1 MTVGMGVRMVAE
13 SAPAISTQVG
23 WRLAK
28 ATGLMVLVGVLLLV
42 LVLSLRIG
50 SLGLTT
56 RDALDAIFNYNP
68 ESYEQTVVRSLR
80 LPRTLI
86 GLGVGAAL
94 AVSGAVM
101 QAATRNPLAGPSIL
115 GVSSGAAFAVVT
127 AIYFLGIATPEGY
140 VWFAFGGAAAASIL
154 VYAVASAGRGGAT
167 PVKLALAGVIVS
179 ALLGSWSTALV
190 LMDQETLDQVR
201 FWNAGSLAG
210 RPLGIFWTVLPFM
223 GIGLIGA
230 ILLSRQL
237 NVMSMGEDT
246 ARALGLH
253 TGRVR
258 LISGVLVVM
267 MTGAAVAAA
276 GPIGFVGLA
285 VPHIVRLFTGP
296 DYRWTIAYCLVAGPI
311 LLLGADIVGRVVV
324 RPAELQ
330 VGIITALCGA
340 PILIVIARRRRVAD
354 L

>member
-1 MTVGMGVRMVAE
+1 MVAGT
-13 SAPAISTQVG
+13 APAITTRAT

-28 ATGLMVLVGVLLLV
+28 ATGLLILVGVLLLV

-56 RDALDAIFNYNP
+56 RDALDALFNYNP

-115 GVSSGAAFAVVT
+115 GVSSGASFAVVS
-127 AIYFLGIATPEGY
+127 AIYFLGVATPSGY
-140 VWFAFGGAAAASIL
+140 VWFAFAGAAGASLL
-154 VYAVASAGRGGAT
+154 VYGIASSGRGGAT
-167 PVKLALAGVIVS
+167 PVKLALSGVIVS
-179 ALLGSWSTALV
+179 ALLASWSTAL
-190 LMDQETLDQVR
+190 LLLDQETLDRVR

-210 RPLGIFWTVLPFM
+210 RPLDIFWTVLPFLAL
-223 GIGLIGA
+223 GLVGA
-230 ILLSRQL
+230 MLMSRQL

-246 ARALGLH
+246 AKALGLH

-258 LISGVLVVM
+258 LIAAILVVM

-285 VPHIVRLFTGP
+285 VPHIVRIVSGP
-296 DYRWTIAYCLVAGPI
+296 DYRWILAYCLVVGPM
-311 LLLGADIVGRVVV
+311 LLLGADIVGRIVV

-340 PILIVIARRRRVAD
+340 PFLIAIARRRRIAD

>member
-1 MTVGMGVRMVAE
+1 MAAE
-13 SAPAISTQVG
+13 SVPAARVLVS
-23 WRLAK
+23 WRIAK
-28 ATGLMVLVGVLLLV
+28 ASGLVILAAILLATAL
-42 LVLSLRIG
+42 LSLRVG

-56 RDALDAIFNYNP
+56 GDALSALFHYDP
-68 ESYEQTVVRSLR
+68 SSYEQTVVRSLR

-127 AIYFLGIATPEGY
+127 AIYFLGVGSPSGY
-140 VWFAFGGAAAASIL
+140 VWFAFVGAAGASAL
-154 VYAVASAGRGGAT
+154 VYLVASVGRGGAS

-190 LMDQETLDQVR
+190 LLDQDTLDRVR

-210 RPLGIFWTVLPFM
+210 RPLDIFWSVLPFM
-223 GIGLIGA
+223 LVGLSGA
-230 ILLSRQL
+230 MLLARQL
-237 NVMSMGEDT
+237 NVMSLGEDT

-258 LISGVLVVM
+258 ILAAGLVVM

-285 VPHIVRLFTGP
+285 VPHMVRIVTGP
-296 DYRWTIAYCLVAGPI
+296 DYRWIIAYCLLAGPI

-340 PILIVIARRRRVAD
+340 PVLIAIARQRRVAD

>member
-1 MTVGMGVRMVAE
+1 MTAE
-13 SAPAISTQVG
+13 NVPLASARTG
-23 WRLAK
+23 WRIAK
-28 ATGLMVLVGVLLLV
+28 ATGLVILVGVLLLV

-56 RDALDAIFNYNP
+56 DDALNALINYDA

-115 GVSSGAAFAVVT
+115 GVSSGASFAVVT
-127 AIYFLGIATPEGY
+127 AIFFLGVTTPEGY
-140 VWFAFGGAAAASIL
+140 VWFAFAGATGASVL
-154 VYAVASAGRGGAT
+154 VYGVASAGRGGAT

-179 ALLGSWSTALV
+179 ALLASWSTALM
-190 LMDQETLDQVR
+190 LLDQETLDQVR

-210 RPLGIFWTVLPFM
+210 RPLNIFWTVLPFM
-223 GIGLIGA
+223 VVGLVGSV
-230 ILLSRQL
+230 LLSRQL
-237 NVMSMGEDT
+237 NVMSLGEDT

-253 TGRVR
+253 TGRLR
-258 LISGVLVVM
+258 IISGVLVIL

-285 VPHIVRLFTGP
+285 VPHMVRIFTGP
-296 DYRWTIAYCLVAGPI
+296 DYRWIIAYCLVAGPI
-311 LLLGADIVGRVVV
+311 LLLGADIVGRIIV
-324 RPAELQ
+324 RPSELQ

-340 PILIVIARRRRVAD
+340 PVLIAIARRRRVAD

>member
-1 MTVGMGVRMVAE
+1 MVADAMPVTA
-13 SAPAISTQVG
+13 SRFR

-28 ATGLMVLVGVLLLV
+28 ATGLVLLVGALAVVAL
-42 LVLSLRIG
+42 LSLRIG

-56 RDALDAIFNYNP
+56 EDAIAALFQYDAD
-68 ESYEQTVVRSLR
+68 SYEQTVVRSLR

-115 GVSSGAAFAVVT
+115 GVSSGASFAVVS
-127 AIYFLGIATPEGY
+127 AIYFLGVSSASGY
-140 VWFAFGGAAAASIL
+140 IWFAFAFAGAAAASLL
-154 VYAVASAGRGGAT
+154 VYGIASAGRGGAT
-167 PVKLALAGVIVS
+167 PVKLALSGVIVS
-179 ALLGSWSTALV
+179 ALLASWSTAL
-190 LMDQETLDQVR
+190 LLLDQETLDQVR

-210 RPLGIFWTVLPFM
+210 RPLGIFWTVLPFLAV
-223 GIGLIGA
+223 GLVGA
-230 ILLSRQL
+230 MLLSRQL
-237 NVMSMGEDT
+237 NVMSMGEDM

-258 LISGVLVVM
+258 VLSAVLVVM

-285 VPHIVRLFTGP
+285 VPHIVRIISGP
-296 DYRWTIAYCLVAGPI
+296 DYRWILAYCLVVGPI
-311 LLLGADIVGRVVV
+311 LLLGADIVGRVIV

-340 PILIVIARRRRVAD
+340 PFLIAIARSRRVAG

>member
-1 MTVGMGVRMVAE
+1 MTAE
-13 SAPAISTQVG
+13 TLPLTSARTS
-23 WRLAK
+23 WRIAK
-28 ATGLMVLVGVLLLV
+28 ATGLVILFGVLLLV

-56 RDALDAIFNYNP
+56 DDALNALFNYDA

-80 LPRTLI
+80 LPRTVI

-115 GVSSGAAFAVVT
+115 GVSSGASFAVVT
-127 AIYFLGIATPEGY
+127 AIFFLGVTTSEGY
-140 VWFAFGGAAAASIL
+140 IWFAFAGATGASVL
-154 VYAVASAGRGGAT
+154 VYGVASAGRGGAT

-190 LMDQETLDQVR
+190 LLDQETLDQVR

-210 RPLGIFWTVLPFM
+210 RPLDIFWTVLPFM
-223 GIGLIGA
+223 AIGLVGSV
-230 ILLSRQL
+230 LLSRQL
-237 NVMSMGEDT
+237 NVMSLGEDT

-253 TGRVR
+253 TGRLR
-258 LISGVLVVM
+258 IIAGVLVIL

-285 VPHIVRLFTGP
+285 VPHMVRIVTGP
-296 DYRWTIAYCLVAGPI
+296 DYRWIIAYCLVAGPI
-311 LLLGADIVGRVVV
+311 LLLGADIVGRIIV
-324 RPAELQ
+324 RPSELQ

-340 PILIVIARRRRVAD
+340 PVLIAIARRRRIAD

>member
-1 MTVGMGVRMVAE
+1 MAADSV
-13 SAPAISTQVG
+13 PAITTQTS
-23 WRLAK
+23 WRIAK
-28 ATGLMVLVGVLLLV
+28 GAGLVILVGVLLLV

-56 RDALDAIFNYNP
+56 DDALNAIFNYDVN
-68 ESYEQTVVRSLR
+68 SYEQTVVRSLR

-86 GLGVGAAL
+86 GLGVGASL

-115 GVSSGAAFAVVT
+115 GVSSGASFAVVT

-140 VWFAFGGAAAASIL
+140 VWFAFVGAAGASLL
-154 VYAVASAGRGGAT
+154 VYGVASAGRGGAT

-190 LMDQETLDQVR
+190 LLDQDTLDQVR

-210 RPLGIFWTVLPFM
+210 RPLGIFWTVLPFLLV
-223 GIGLIGA
+223 GLAAA

-237 NVMSMGEDT
+237 NVMSLGEDT
-246 ARALGLH
+246 AKSLGLH

-258 LISGVLVVM
+258 IISAVIVVL
-267 MTGAAVAAA
+267 MTGASVAAA

-285 VPHIVRLFTGP
+285 VPHMVRIFTGP
-296 DYRWTIAYCLVAGPI
+296 DYRWIIAYCLVTGPI
-311 LLLGADIVGRVVV
+311 LLLGADIVGRVIV

-340 PILIVIARRRRVAD
+340 PVLIAIARRRRIAD